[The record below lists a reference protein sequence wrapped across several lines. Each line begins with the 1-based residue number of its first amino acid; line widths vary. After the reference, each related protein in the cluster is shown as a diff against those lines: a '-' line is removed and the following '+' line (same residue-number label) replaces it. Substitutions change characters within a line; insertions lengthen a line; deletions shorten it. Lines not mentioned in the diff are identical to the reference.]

1 MNMAAWY
8 DPTTS
13 AVVPAFQLAGIK
25 AVRWPGG
32 SWSDDYHWSTNTM
45 CGNTPNT
52 NATFANFVNDLVIPG
67 NFDVALTANYGT
79 NSTCNGPGDPARSRR
94 LDHPGEI
101 HQRARQPH
109 DRGQ

>member
-1 MNMAAWY
+1 MAAWY

-13 AVVPAFQLAGIK
+13 AVVPAFQLAGIQV
-25 AVRWPGG
+25 VRWPGG

-52 NATFANFVNDLVIPG
+52 NATFANFVNDLVVPG

-79 NSTCNGPGDPARSRR
+79 NPTCNGPGPALRGSS
-94 LDHPGEI
+94 LDRKGEV
-101 HQRARQPH
+101 A
-109 DRGQ
+109 